1 LRFGENVKFFNPFQL
16 FPSAISYGEP
26 LLLVLLLQ
34 LELFD
39 VKHMELASTR
49 RMKKNKKE
57 RRKTKQIERKDERK
71 GPS

>member
-1 LRFGENVKFFNPFQL
+1 LKFGENVEFFNPFQL
-16 FPSAISYGEP
+16 FPSTIPYGEP
-26 LLLVLLLQ
+26 LPLLLLLQ